1 MTNTERI
8 TANNAE
14 LREAIELAENLP
26 DVGGVAEAVIEELTV
41 TENGT
46 NAAPDGV
53 DGYSPITVNVEASGG
68 RITHDDIATA
78 GITGDIVLS
87 TSSVAGY
94 SFVNHQGIT
103 SLYAPNVTSVGTY
116 AFYGTGLTGALDL
129 SRCETIGN
137 YAFCNSRGI
146 ESLSIP
152 NVTSVGTNAF
162 QYCNKITMLDAP
174 NLTTLGGY
182 AFSGNATYK
191 MAFKSINLP
200 KCTAI
205 PASTLT
211 YCANVTELVLP
222 ECTSVGNSAL
232 TNWTNLAFVDLPK
245 CKSIANY
252 GLRNNS
258 KLETLILRSETLCTL
273 SNYALNSSKIANGTG
288 YVYVPAA
295 LVDTYKSATNWSKL
309 ASQFRAIED
318 YPEICGEVSA

>member
-8 TANNAE
+8 QAHNAE
-14 LREAIELAENLP
+14 LRECIEMAEKLPAI
-26 DVGGVAEAVIEELTV
+26 
-41 TENGT
+41 
-46 NAAPDGV
+46 
-53 DGYSPITVNVEASGG
+53 PITF
-68 RITHDDIATA
+68 DDIATA

-87 TSSVAGY
+87 ASSVAGY
-94 SFVNHQGIT
+94 AFVNHTGIT
-103 SLYAPNVTSVGTY
+103 SLHAPNVTSIGTY

-129 SRCETIGN
+129 PICETIGN

-162 QYCNKITMLDAP
+162 QYCNKIANLDAP
-174 NLTTLGGY
+174 NLTTMGSY

-205 PASTLT
+205 PASTLG
-211 YCANVTELVLP
+211 YCPNVKELVLP
-222 ECTSVGNSAL
+222 ECTSVGNSSL
-232 TNWTNLAFVDLPK
+232 TNCTNLAFVDLPK

-273 SNYALNSSKIANGTG
+273 SNYALNSSKIAGGTG

-295 LVDTYKSATNWSKL
+295 LVDTYKAATNWSKL

-318 YPEICGEVSA
+318 YPEICGG